1 VIPLAQG
8 QFFERLA
15 VATAL
20 GLAIGLER
28 QWRQRTAGLHTVTL
42 VAIGAALFTATPP
55 LLGITDGMRIL
66 GQVVTGVGFLA
77 GGVILREG
85 FNVRGLVTAATLW
98 ATAAVG
104 CLAGSGL
111 EFQALVGAI
120 VIFAVN
126 LFGLPLSILITRIP
140 RPGTLHL
147 ETKYT
152 LNVSCSE
159 SLRLPVRELI
169 LREVGTTSLTLSA
182 MSTSSPTNGI
192 VDVTA
197 EMTRPGRDDAA
208 MTHLQD
214 ALAALGGVKSATWQA
229 AEVQI

>member
-42 VAIGAALFTATPP
+42 VAIGAALFTATPA
-55 LLGITDGMRIL
+55 LLGVTDAMRIL

-111 EFQALVGAI
+111 EFQALVGAV

-140 RPGTLHL
+140 RPSAEHL
-147 ETKYT
+147 ESKYT
-152 LNVSCSE
+152 LRVSCGE
-159 SLRLPVRELI
+159 SQRIPVRELI
-169 LREVGTTSLTLSA
+169 LREVGATSLTLTS
-182 MSTSSPTNGI
+182 MSTSAPANGS
-192 VDVTA
+192 VEVTA
-197 EMTRPGRDDAA
+197 EMTRPGRDDACVNR
-208 MTHLQD
+208 LQT
-214 ALAALGGVKSATWQA
+214 ALCGLAGVTSAAWQA
-229 AEVQI
+229 DEAPI